1 MAIIPYMVVMKKKI
15 LVVALLAFAF
25 FACKRNAENI
35 SWDTELLV
43 PIGRA
48 KLSLL
53 DLLKD
58 STVSVDKDN
67 KLQIVYEAEVGRVKP
82 LDTLVTLSI
91 NSFTTDVTSSSVQ
104 LEDVSINQS
113 STLGEMIIN
122 AGYDNYDVFGTKIR
136 DGASI
141 PAFAFAFVPEFD
153 VNPTTVDI
161 SQYFQSAILEQGLL
175 DIIIENNTPVDIAK
189 IKIEAKD
196 EVTNQIVFSKLFS
209 VGNTPPNDIK
219 SKSTLSSLNNDFA
232 AELGGSEIHGKLT
245 FSVTGIKLAPPAG
258 AMTVKLNYSDNF
270 TMKFRLHDL
279 KVKKATAVFPAQ
291 QLVNKVEVVPVQ
303 NTEGAELTKG
313 FIKKGQVRIEVK
325 STIPTPL
332 YFTYKLPGAIK
343 NGTAFQLPE
352 QKIPAGTKTLP
363 SIYSNTFLIENYD
376 FDFTGVPQNLKDD
389 PTYAGLPSGTV
400 NSLIH
405 EIYGRID
412 EITSPITLSLQDTLS
427 LKIYIEEL
435 EANYVEGYFGK
446 RTLKV
451 EPTTMTFNFNTEV
464 PYSNIDFEK
473 IDVALGFKNYI
484 GVPAALKLKSI
495 DFTNTSKNST
505 KSVSGLPT
513 TVSLPTATR
522 ENGIVKAGEGE
533 LILSN
538 SKEIFNLVPDKVN
551 YAFDIELNP
560 NGNSPAYANF
570 AHNYD
575 ELVIFTNVKFPLSV
589 VANDF
594 ILRDTIDLASIIDK
608 PEEIKEGI
616 LNLIVNNG
624 FPFDTDVAIS
634 FVDKDFKVID
644 SFTAQDQIKGASVN
658 SVGKVEKPL
667 RSVVPFNLSS
677 SQLSNLLSPDTKK
690 IIVEITINSADKSTY
705 KQIYSDYVFDITLSG
720 DFRYNVKSKL

>member
-1 MAIIPYMVVMKKKI
+1 MKKKI
-15 LVVALLAFAF
+15 GIIALLAFAF
-25 FACKRNAENI
+25 FGCRRNAENI

-58 STVSVDKDN
+58 TTVSVDKDN
-67 KLQIVYEAEVGRVKP
+67 KLQIVYEAEVGRIKP
-82 LDTLVTLSI
+82 LDTLVSLSI
-91 NSFTTDVTSSSVQ
+91 NSFTTDVTLSSVQ

-113 STLGEMIIN
+113 STLGEMITN
-122 AGYDNYDVFGTKIR
+122 AGYDNYTNFGITIK
-136 DGASI
+136 DGATI
-141 PAFAFAFVPEFD
+141 PALAMHLVPEFD
-153 VNPTTVDI
+153 VNPTTIDV

-175 DIIIENNTPVDIAK
+175 DIIIENGTPVDISK

-196 EVTNQIVFSKLFS
+196 AVTGQIVFSKLFS
-209 VGNTPPNDIK
+209 INNTPPNDIK
-219 SKSTLSSLNNDFA
+219 SKTTLTSLNNDFA
-232 AELGGSEIHGKLT
+232 AQLGGSEIHGKLT
-245 FSVTGIKLAPPAG
+245 FSVTSIKLSPPAG
-258 AMTVKLNYSDNF
+258 SSSVKLVYSDNL

-313 FIKKGQVRIEVK
+313 FIKKGKVRIEVK

-332 YFTYKLPGAIK
+332 YFTYKLPGALK
-343 NGTAFQLPE
+343 NGIPFQLPE
-352 QKIPAGTKTLP
+352 QKIPAGTKTIP
-363 SIYSNTFLIENYD
+363 SIYSNSFTIENYD
-376 FDFTGVPQNLKDD
+376 FDFTGVPQDLVND
-389 PTYAGLPSGTV
+389 PTYANLPSGVV

-427 LKIYIEEL
+427 LKIFIEEL
-435 EANYVEGYFGK
+435 EANYIEGYFGK
-446 RTLKV
+446 RSIKV
-451 EPTTMTFNFNTEV
+451 EPTTMTFNFNTDV

-484 GVPAALKLKSI
+484 GVPAALKLNKI
-495 DFTNTSKNST
+495 EFTNTSKNTT

-522 ENGIVKAGEGE
+522 SNEIVKAGEGE
-533 LILSN
+533 LVLSN
-538 SKEIFNLVPDKVN
+538 SKEIYNLLPDKVN

-560 NGNSPAYANF
+560 DGNTPAYANF
-570 AHNYD
+570 AHTTD

-594 ILRDTIDLASIIDK
+594 VLRDTIDLASIIEK

-634 FVDKDFKVID
+634 FVDENFKVID
-644 SFTAQDQIKGASVN
+644 SFTANNQIKGASVN
-658 SVGKVEKPL
+658 SAGKVEKPL
-667 RSVVPFNLSS
+667 RSIVPFNLSA

-720 DFRYNVKSKL
+720 DFRYNVKSKF